1 MYYFDEGFTFRNFLI
16 NSFTIFMFFLLIW
29 LLITVFTD
37 LFGRRDISGF
47 AKIIWAVILIA
58 FPYIGVFVYILTQ
71 STGMA
76 ERREAQIER
85 ARDNLRQT
93 VGFSVSDEIE
103 KLGRLKAAGTIS
115 DQEYGRLRARLVQ

>member
-1 MYYFDEGFTFRNFLI
+1 MLFDEGFTFRNFLVDA
-16 NSFTIFMFFLLIW
+16 FTIFMFFVLIW
-29 LLITVFTD
+29 LLITVFSD

-47 AKIIWAVILIA
+47 SKVIWTVFLIA

-76 ERREAQIER
+76 ERREAQIEQ
-85 ARDNLRQT
+85 ARDNLRRT

-103 KLGRLKAAGTIS
+103 KLSRLKAAGTIS
-115 DQEYGRLRARLVQ
+115 DQEYGVLRARLVQ

>member
-1 MYYFDEGFTFRNFLI
+1 MLFDEGFTFRNFLVDA
-16 NSFTIFMFFLLIW
+16 FTIFMFFVLIW
-29 LLITVFTD
+29 LLITVFSD

-47 AKIIWAVILIA
+47 SKVIWTVFLIA

-85 ARDNLRQT
+85 ARDNLRRT

-103 KLGRLKAAGTIS
+103 KLSRLKAAGTIS
-115 DQEYGRLRARLVQ
+115 DQEYGVLRARLVQ